1 MNTILMR
8 TVVDFAAFLSLSED
22 EMVNPDAAVAQLEY
36 LAAALKQLNLEER
49 LLFIR
54 FTKNLA
60 EEETQLYG
68 ASQRTRFLDTLAQNL
83 GLEGA

>member
-1 MNTILMR
+1 
-8 TVVDFAAFLSLSED
+8 
-22 EMVNPDAAVAQLEY
+22 MVNPDAAVAQLEY

-60 EEETQLYG
+60 EEEAQLYG
-68 ASQRTRFLDTLAQNL
+68 ASHCTRFLDTLAQNL
-83 GLEGA
+83 GLEGE